1 MAVLRNDSKCSHTTC
16 MLRFFTVSRFALNPN
31 LIIEIASYII
41 ETETQVGTLKT
52 EDGYSLIEVLIAIT
66 IFAVGLLAIA
76 GMQTSAIRMNSTA
89 GKLTNLSTW
98 GMDKIEEL
106 SALPYSHPLL
116 DSDGNPH
123 QEVLGDYTILWT
135 VIDNNPLTNIK
146 NITVTV
152 AGLGKTTSI
161 GILKPN

>member
-1 MAVLRNDSKCSHTTC
+1 M
-16 MLRFFTVSRFALNPN
+16 
-31 LIIEIASYII
+31 
-41 ETETQVGTLKT
+41 GTLKK
-52 EDGYSLIEVLIAIT
+52 ESGYTLIEVLIALT

-76 GMQTSAIRMNSTA
+76 SMQTSAIRMNSTA

-116 DSDGNPH
+116 DSAGNPH
-123 QEVLGDYTILWT
+123 QELLGDYTISWT
-135 VIDNNPLTNIK
+135 VIDDNPVTNTK

-152 AGLGKTTSI
+152 TGQGKRAEFS
-161 GILKPN
+161 ILKPNV